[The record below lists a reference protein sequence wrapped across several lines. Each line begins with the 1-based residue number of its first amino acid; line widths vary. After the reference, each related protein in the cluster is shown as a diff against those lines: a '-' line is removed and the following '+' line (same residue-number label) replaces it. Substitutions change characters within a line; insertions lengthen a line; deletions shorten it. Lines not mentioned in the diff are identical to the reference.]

1 MRVENE
7 DAKNSET
14 HFLHFWL
21 TFCQGQQA
29 DDEGK
34 EEEEVRIIVLLSYCG
49 TLLYPNFLFAMEG
62 RQPASADEGKG
73 KDKVAEVSYVLY
85 CKTLPLIWLT
95 VCQGEQATRHP

>member
-1 MRVENE
+1 MRVKNE

-34 EEEEVRIIVLLSYCG
+34 EEEEGEDYCLLSYCG
-49 TLLYPNFLFAMEG
+49 TLLYPNFLFATEG
-62 RQPASADEGKG
+62 GQPVSADEDKG
-73 KDKVAEVSYVLY
+73 KDKVEEVSYVLY

-95 VCQGEQATRHP
+95 VCQGEKAIRHP